1 MKTDIFNFAFDN
13 KHIATKPLEKREAAK
28 LMVIKNGTL
37 DHKHIFNIVDYCHS
51 GDVLVLNNTKV
62 IKARLTGK
70 IVTTGRSAGCQITLH
85 QLISHDDSHTI
96 YTAFAKGSKKLNI
109 TDILEFTAFNSFKI
123 TATIL
128 KKDDLGQVYI
138 EFNTPLEAFFVFLEQ
153 AGTMPLPP
161 YIEKYRKADNSDD
174 TNYQTVFAKHSG
186 SVAAPTASLHLT
198 HDLLEKLTAK
208 NVKIAYVTLHVGGG
222 TFLPVKAETLDQ
234 HHMHSEIIHIDTEN
248 ADIINHAKSHG
259 GRVICVG
266 TTALRVV
273 ESVADDTGYMHS
285 FTGDTKIFIY
295 PGYRFKTCNILMTN
309 FHLPQSTLF
318 MLVCAFSGIETMK
331 QAYHIAQ
338 EMDYRFFSYGDACF
352 LDNSL

>member
-1 MKTDIFNFAFDN
+1 MKTDIFNFDFDT
-13 KHIATKPLEKREAAK
+13 KHIAIKPLDKRETAK
-28 LMVIKNGTL
+28 LMVINNGTL
-37 DHKHIFNIVDYCHS
+37 HHKHIMNIVDYCHS

-70 IVTTGRSAGCQITLH
+70 IITTGRSAGCEVTLH
-85 QLISHDDSHTI
+85 QLISHDDSHTT

-109 TDILEFTAFNSFKI
+109 TDILEFTADNDFKI
-123 TATIL
+123 TARIL
-128 KKDDLGQVYI
+128 NKDDFGQIYI
-138 EFNTPLEAFFVFLEQ
+138 EFHASLDTFFAFLEQ

-161 YIEKYRKADNSDD
+161 YIEKYRKADTSDD
-174 TNYQTVFAKHSG
+174 TNYQTVFAKHLG

-198 HDLLEKLTAK
+198 ADILEKITAK

-222 TFLPVKAETLDQ
+222 TFLPVKAETLDK
-234 HHMHSEIIHIDTEN
+234 HHMHSEIIHIDTDS
-248 ADIINHAKSHG
+248 ADIINHAKSNG

-285 FTGDTKIFIY
+285 FTGNTKIFIY
-295 PGYRFKTCNILMTN
+295 PGYRFKICNALMTN

-331 QAYHIAQ
+331 QAYKTAQ
-338 EMDYRFFSYGDACF
+338 DMDYRFFSYGDACF
-352 LDNSL
+352 LDNLG

>member
-1 MKTDIFNFAFDN
+1 MKTDIFNFDFDN
-13 KHIATKPLEKREAAK
+13 KHIAIKPLDKREDAK
-28 LMVIKNGTL
+28 LMVIKNGTIH
-37 DHKHIFNIVDYCHS
+37 HKHIFNIVDYCHA

-62 IKARLTGK
+62 IKARLSGK
-70 IVTTGRSAGCQITLH
+70 IITTGRSAGCEITLH
-85 QLISHDDSHTI
+85 QLISHDNRHTT

-109 TDILEFTAFNSFKI
+109 TDILQFTADNDFQI
-123 TATIL
+123 TAKIL
-128 KKDDLGQVYI
+128 NKDDLGQVYI
-138 EFNTPLEAFFVFLEQ
+138 EFNAPLEAFFTFLEH

-161 YIEKYRKADNSDD
+161 YIEKYRKADTSDD
-174 TNYQTVFAKHSG
+174 TNYQTVFAKHLG

-198 HDLLEKLTAK
+198 EDILKKLTAK

-222 TFLPVKAETLDQ
+222 TFLPVKAETLDK
-234 HHMHSEIIHIDTEN
+234 HHMHSEIIHIDTDN
-248 ADIINHAKSHG
+248 ADIINHAKSEG

-273 ESVADDTGYMHS
+273 ESVADDMGYMHS
-285 FTGDTKIFIY
+285 FTGNTKIFIY
-295 PGYRFKTCNILMTN
+295 PGYRFKICNVLITN

-318 MLVCAFSGIETMK
+318 MLVCAFSGIDTMK

-352 LDNSL
+352 LDNSG